1 MEDEE
6 VIKKRLRRKEV
17 IEEDRHNELKGALKG
32 IATLLGKPE
41 KDDKAIVDAI
51 KKQGDAIDKVA
62 AAISNQ
68 PKPEKPEV
76 NVITDNKELLPLLK
90 EIKEGQIALKEAFEN
105 KLMVDEFKF
114 TSDQWGKYNTA
125 KVIYK
130 PMNQVTVSKSKYQA

>member
-1 MEDEE
+1 MFMEDEE

-68 PKPEKPEV
+68 PKPGKPEV

-105 KLMVDEFKF
+105 KLMVD
-114 TSDQWGKYNTA
+114 
-125 KVIYK
+125 
-130 PMNQVTVSKSKYQA
+130 